1 MNKSQTYVDSLS
13 ARLKPEKVET
23 KKTAEKP
30 SEDGKTKD
38 QDYTKMLD
46 DKYGSGFALE
56 TFLQNKILRK

>member
-13 ARLKPEKVET
+13 ASLKPKKVET
-23 KKTAEKP
+23 EKPPEKP

-46 DKYGSGFALE
+46 EKYGSGFALE
-56 TFLQNKILRK
+56 TFFQNKNSRK